1 MRPVRKCHSPGR
13 KEILPFRG
21 RNPKGGPGR
30 DFGFTQ
36 QRACDGR
43 GELDLSFIVFGP
55 FPSLL
60 ASQPLIAPSFK
71 DASPSDGKKSALIP
85 TLLTGGCDEE
95 MCMHSA
101 HFDSD
106 YYTDGPRPFLSI
118 HSEPS
123 GHAA

>member
-1 MRPVRKCHSPGR
+1 MSLSRE

-21 RNPKGGPGR
+21 RNPKGGPER
-30 DFGFTQ
+30 DFEFT

-71 DASPSDGKKSALIP
+71 DASPSEGKKGSFDTDSINGWLRRRNVYAFS
-85 TLLTGGCDEE
+85 TL
-95 MCMHSA
+95 
-101 HFDSD
+101 
-106 YYTDGPRPFLSI
+106 
-118 HSEPS
+118 
-123 GHAA
+123 